1 MIELLL
7 AADLWIHDLGRRT
20 PFGRTFDVYIETDG
34 RPPHAIGST
43 WRNSVEPR
51 GFEWIIDGDL
61 FRNRNEA
68 TYPWL
73 ENCPECVA
81 YFEARTAF
89 GDYDGVPCSEPGV
102 YWSCIQSNPYQ
113 RWGYFGHRSFPVDWR
128 MEGCCPNFGSGSF
141 EKDLPFFWADSWIM
155 VGSLD
160 QPNGNPN
167 NQERQ
172 RPIVQRQHR
181 DLLDDDAFKAW
192 DPYDEPQ
199 GLQCCQS
206 ASQVDSGWLIRF
218 AYDVAW
224 ESETFENSFRI
235 ARITGADRFKSEGV
249 VQFACGQSYSCDP
262 EPYSVEFIA
271 DNSCPSDLNEDGIV
285 GFADLLKV
293 LGDVAAYKYHPQ
305 TNHGFNAILKV
316 LAEWGE
322 C

>member
-7 AADLWIHDLGRRT
+7 AADLWVHDLGRRT

-34 RPPHAIGST
+34 RPPYSIGST

-73 ENCPECVA
+73 ENCPECVE

-89 GDYDGVPCSEPGV
+89 GDYDGVP
-102 YWSCIQSNPYQ
+102 
-113 RWGYFGHRSFPVDWR
+113 
-128 MEGCCPNFGSGSF
+128 
-141 EKDLPFFWADSWIM
+141 FFWADSWLM

-172 RPIVQRQHR
+172 RPVVQRQHR
-181 DLLDDDAFKAW
+181 DLLDDNAFKAW
-192 DPYDEPQ
+192 DPYDGPQ

-224 ESETFENSFRI
+224 MSDTFENSFRI

-293 LGDVAAYKYHPQ
+293 LGDVASFKYHPQ